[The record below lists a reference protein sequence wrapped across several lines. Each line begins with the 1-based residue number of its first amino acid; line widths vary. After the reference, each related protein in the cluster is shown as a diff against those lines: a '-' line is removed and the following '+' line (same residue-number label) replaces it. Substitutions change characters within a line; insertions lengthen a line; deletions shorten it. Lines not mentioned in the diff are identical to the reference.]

1 MCLRFLS
8 EKLIYLAGHPF
19 DFGKGEGTGVGWSS
33 SETVSFL
40 STGGGLESGISLP
53 ARMHKFSTVAPKPS
67 GVLHRLRCATRKRV
81 AGFSAYRTV
90 RLRCPRS
97 RVAQRTQDG
106 VFGVSLRKPM
116 HNPG

>member
-67 GVLHRLRCATRKRV
+67 GVLHRLRDPQ
-81 AGFSAYRTV
+81 AGAPARRGTPSG
-90 RLRCPRS
+90 
-97 RVAQRTQDG
+97 Q
-106 VFGVSLRKPM
+106 VFGASL
-116 HNPG
+116 